1 MKILVTYFSATATT
15 KEIAR
20 MISKELNADLFEI
33 EPVEKYT
40 SADLN
45 WMDQNSRSS
54 KENADRKTRPA
65 IKEYPKNLDEYD
77 AILLG
82 FPIWWYREPR
92 IIDTFLENAKLEN
105 KTIVYKVQ
113 YSDGTEINIYPI
125 EEKLYDSVNRLIDRS
140 DPDSIMTMNML
151 LNVQERMQKLLIES
165 NKILS
170 PFLDMTQY
178 IESIDSSVIDE
189 DPERVVKLDATKREN
204 LRNAAN
210 KVLLELN
217 AV

>member
-1 MKILVTYFSATATT
+1 MADFKTVGESSSFNDPLLRKQRKDIANMRSALLTSDIDPKYATA
-15 KEIAR
+15 A
-20 MISKELNADLFEI
+20 L
-33 EPVEKYT
+33 
-40 SADLN
+40 
-45 WMDQNSRSS
+45 
-54 KENADRKTRPA
+54 
-65 IKEYPKNLDEYD
+65 KNVTVLHVYHQMS
-77 AILLG
+77 
-82 FPIWWYREPR
+82 R
-92 IIDTFLENAKLEN
+92 IIRYTELCDKL
-105 KTIVYKVQ
+105 
-113 YSDGTEINIYPI
+113 

-189 DPERVVKLDATKREN
+189 DPERVVKLDASKREN